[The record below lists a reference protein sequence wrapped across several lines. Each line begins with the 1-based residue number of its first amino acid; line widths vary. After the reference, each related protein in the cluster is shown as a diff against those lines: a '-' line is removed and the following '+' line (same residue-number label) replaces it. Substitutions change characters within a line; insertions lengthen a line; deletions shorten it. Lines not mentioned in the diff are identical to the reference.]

1 MTNLYKA
8 GDFFGY
14 IPLLKNSDHTESAI
28 VLEDSKICKISKED
42 FISLLY
48 KNKDVA
54 EKFIG
59 MLSGNIVEKELQ
71 LLSLAYN
78 TVRKR
83 VAEALLTL
91 ETHYHEDGEKK
102 FHIMVNRDDLASM
115 AGTATESVVR
125 ALGEFKADKLIE
137 VHGRTIILLNPEA
150 LKKIH

>member
-1 MTNLYKA
+1 LDKGKVKTYKSHDDGKEYVTNLYKA

-59 MLSGNIVEKELQ
+59 MLSGNIVEK
-71 LLSLAYN
+71 
-78 TVRKR
+78 
-83 VAEALLTL
+83 
-91 ETHYHEDGEKK
+91 
-102 FHIMVNRDDLASM
+102 
-115 AGTATESVVR
+115 
-125 ALGEFKADKLIE
+125 
-137 VHGRTIILLNPEA
+137 
-150 LKKIH
+150 